1 MKSRESR
8 APQRECHR
16 DRNRS
21 RASDLSNGTSQRL
34 WEVKLL
40 WNGGRSEIHGVFW
53 SEGVDAVN
61 QEALKLWP
69 ALASTTPCGDGMQ
82 GLGCQD
88 NVDGSKTKPG
98 MPYQGFATLRY
109 GQASVMIVVESVTSS
124 SVCRYGAQLVK
135 QALLSRNLSKAGI
148 SYIYI
153 FSTRRLAVF
162 TPRTAVN
169 PTLAPLGSHDPAPS
183 VPLESARGQASR
195 LPIQAQ
201 ARES

>member
-82 GLGCQD
+82 GLG
-88 NVDGSKTKPG
+88 GRHS
-98 MPYQGFATLRY
+98 
-109 GQASVMIVVESVTSS
+109 
-124 SVCRYGAQLVK
+124 
-135 QALLSRNLSKAGI
+135 
-148 SYIYI
+148 
-153 FSTRRLAVF
+153 
-162 TPRTAVN
+162 
-169 PTLAPLGSHDPAPS
+169 
-183 VPLESARGQASR
+183 
-195 LPIQAQ
+195 
-201 ARES
+201 